1 MIKWI
6 NLLSEFLVFVES
18 SETDMLR
25 VRKLESEVVHLQ
37 EELLKSQREI
47 KSLEVKLKNARLLLD
62 QEKQEKRFI
71 EREKNDMVSWRLI
84 KRKKNDKEVNWMS
97 KERHDELKEVI

>member
-1 MIKWI
+1 
-6 NLLSEFLVFVES
+6 
-18 SETDMLR
+18 MLR

-71 EREKNDMVSWRLI
+71 EREKNDMVSWWLI
-84 KRKKNDKEVNWMS
+84 KRKKNDKEVN
-97 KERHDELKEVI
+97 